1 MEIKFGDRV
10 IVETNC
16 IGPTLATVLN
26 KYVGQDMS
34 TAYQVQFSNMST
46 MLVSEEDVKLAKEEM
61 GANPE
66 EFELKIDVAENLV
79 VAMLLKNGE
88 EIARGH
94 GHIIHGGD
102 IGIAQAIS
110 YAAKR
115 IWFELGGGY
124 DDK

>member
-1 MEIKFGDRV
+1 MEIKVGDKV
-10 IVETNC
+10 IVENNLLC
-16 IGPTLATVLN
+16 PQEGTVLE
-26 KYVGQDMS
+26 KYFGRDMS
-34 TAYQVQFSNMST
+34 TVYKVKLKNLST
-46 MLVSEEDVKLAKEEM
+46 VLVPEEDIALAEEKELGNYEI
-61 GANPE
+61 
-66 EFELKIDVAENLV
+66 KIDVAENLV

-88 EIARGH
+88 EIARGR